1 MLRKY
6 STHKIPEK
14 FLRYYICG
22 LSTETVVYK
31 VGLSPVQL
39 LSLGNKTT
47 SRFEQKYGLKS
58 WK

>member
-31 VGLSPVQL
+31 VRAFSSTVTFSGQ
-39 LSLGNKTT
+39 
-47 SRFEQKYGLKS
+47 
-58 WK
+58 